1 MFLAN
6 SGAHPNGAPDS
17 LFADTFEVTP
27 RLRLRR
33 KKRPAPALAALGL
46 GSALAFG
53 AAEAAAKTKTIM
65 QNGDSYFNVG
75 ELNASQLANG
85 AMEITFDNGQKIVIP
100 AGEYGYASGDLFISE
115 KHMPYEL
122 AHAVMTP
129 EQIDGYVF
137 SKTATAE
144 GLSPVPVTTQDTYT
158 VVRPTYL
165 TQLTAAGVIVL
176 AGAAA
181 WYILTKI
188 GDAPEFEYPIYT
200 TTFEENATD
209 TVYTAVAKDLDSPA
223 LVYMLRDDDDAYDN
237 EFFEIDSASGELTFI
252 TPPNFEAPADDD
264 ENNVYDVKIDAVD
277 SDGGIGSMLL
287 HVTVS
292 DQATEANAS
301 PPEEGTL
308 ASPLAIT
315 GTSGPDDVF
324 LNEAFTGSGSVAL
337 GAGQDYVEI
346 SGDASFSET
355 NTISS
360 GADDDLVV
368 IDHSETN
375 GVTPSIDLGSGDD
388 IIELISSE
396 AGNYTISL
404 GTGSDTV
411 RIGVDSIDVTPTIS
425 LFTNDDTLD
434 LTALNL
440 STIDTTTSYSTLAA
454 AQSAV
459 SAAGGPDIAYAT
471 AGSDT
476 FVVISTDTDAT
487 ADITLQLSGVT
498 NFDTDSILL

>member
-1 MFLAN
+1 
-6 SGAHPNGAPDS
+6 
-17 LFADTFEVTP
+17 
-27 RLRLRR
+27 
-33 KKRPAPALAALGL
+33 
-46 GSALAFG
+46 
-53 AAEAAAKTKTIM
+53 
-65 QNGDSYFNVG
+65 
-75 ELNASQLANG
+75 
-85 AMEITFDNGQKIVIP
+85 MEITFDNGQKIVIP

-292 DQATEANAS
+292 DQATETNAS
-301 PPEEGTL
+301 TPAAGIL
-308 ASPLAIT
+308 AVT
-315 GTSGPDDVF
+315 GTSGPDDVT
-324 LNEAFTGSGSVAL
+324 LNAGEFTTGGSVAL
-337 GAGQDYVEI
+337 GAGEDYVEI
-346 SGDASFSET
+346 SGPAFFSGT
-355 NTISS
+355 NTISL

-368 IDHSETN
+368 VAHTGTN
-375 GVTPSIDLGSGDD
+375 TGTPSIDLGSGDD
-388 IIELISSE
+388 IIELNSN
-396 AGNYTISL
+396 ARQATMRFLWARAATRCALAPISL
-404 GTGSDTV
+404 GA
-411 RIGVDSIDVTPTIS
+411 TPTIS

-434 LTALNL
+434 LTRAEPQHHRY
-440 STIDTTTSYSTLAA
+440 DD
-454 AQSAV
+454 Q
-459 SAAGGPDIAYAT
+459 
-471 AGSDT
+471 
-476 FVVISTDTDAT
+476 
-487 ADITLQLSGVT
+487 LQHACRR
-498 NFDTDSILL
+498 SICGFRSWRPRHRLCDRWQ

>member
-6 SGAHPNGAPDS
+6 SGAHTNGAPDS

-223 LVYMLRDDDDAYDN
+223 LVYMLRDDDGAYDN

-292 DQATEANAS
+292 DQATETNAS
-301 PPEEGTL
+301 TPAAGIL
-308 ASPLAIT
+308 AVT
-315 GTSGPDDVF
+315 GTSSPDDVT
-324 LNEAFTGSGSVAL
+324 LNAGEFTTGGSVAL
-337 GAGQDYVEI
+337 GAGEDYVEI
-346 SGDASFSET
+346 SGPAFFSGT
-355 NTISS
+355 NTISL

-368 IDHSETN
+368 VAHTGTN
-375 GVTPSIDLGSGDD
+375 TGTPSIDLGSGDD
-388 IIELISSE
+388 IIELNSNA

-411 RIGVDSIDVTPTIS
+411 RIGVDSLDVTPTIS

>member
-6 SGAHPNGAPDS
+6 SGAHTNGAPDS

-223 LVYMLRDDDDAYDN
+223 LVYMLRDDDGAYDN

-292 DQATEANAS
+292 DQATETNAS
-301 PPEEGTL
+301 TPAAPIL
-308 ASPLAIT
+308 AVT
-315 GTSGPDDVF
+315 GTSGSDDVF

-337 GAGQDYVEI
+337 GAGQDYVQI
-346 SGDASFSET
+346 SDGASFSGT
-355 NTISS
+355 NTISL

-368 IDHSETN
+368 IDHSGTN

-388 IIELISSE
+388 IIELNSSE
-396 AGNYTISL
+396 AGNYAISL

-411 RIGVDSIDVTPTIS
+411 RIGVDSLGATPTIS

-440 STIDTTTSYSTLAA
+440 STIDATTSYSTLAA